1 MAMPG
6 GSQAPLCS
14 AHHKQAC
21 VVMENQLLTVL
32 HHVRHL
38 LAIWADGMPKEHWA
52 LESAEQELG
61 GSLVVRIEDDLVE
74 IDTVALAALAHPSAA
89 VRKEAL
95 AVAATTRRLY
105 VARRQAYEMA
115 VASKVE
121 LLQRKIASGKG
132 GGRASQW
139 RTSTGP
145 DGRSRSPPKATG
157 RGSMVANTTEA
168 LEAELAELKERQAR
182 AEPVEP
188 FLLELI
194 DECAVVVVRRAVK
207 RELLDSAQGVGSE
220 LPNEAQFEK
229 MQVPPLRKLLELPEQ
244 ALFMSA
250 QVTYTLAELVASA
263 VACGCAKRTTKL
275 RELLVAA
282 IPRLPEPKKLSEFLA
297 EGDMGTAVLWR
308 NYHAMVF
315 SLAAA
320 CKSTLPAP
328 TPREPTQAAAAA
340 AAAAA
345 GVPPPLPLN
354 AGDDDDDD
362 DDAVDLDA
370 SSTLARTMTFAPP
383 TLPTTPRE
391 PPKLPGIAA
400 GGAAPPLLSGA
411 SLSGAG
417 PPPLLSGMLRPA
429 PPMLGGGAAAA
440 AKGPPPL
447 LGGGAPPTIVAPPPI
462 PGLGGISEDGAPPT
476 IVAPPPIPS
485 FESSGQVFSAELG
498 AAPPPFPGGPPPIP
512 TVPPAA
518 PGAKFIAGFEKGWG
532 SFSAPPGGPIP
543 GMGGAPPAV
552 VAPPPLP
559 GAAPP
564 PLLGGASAGA
574 KPPPPLLAGFV
585 PVGGAPPP
593 ADAPPSPPPSPPP
606 ATRER
611 GASGANLSLAGRDP
625 VPKPSPRTPRDRSTT
640 LEKLKNALTPGST
653 PRQQSL
659 RSMALGTPRGG
670 GGAALEDKQHEMLLL
685 EACAAIK
692 PCADKMW
699 AGLLLDQWVSTA
711 VTTVASC
718 FHPEGS
724 LTAVESL
731 CLWYGGGSKKAQAAM
746 RFPMVRALRSVAQA
760 DGFRDAVLA
769 DAEKS
774 EHHRLLQL
782 SIGFVREVMPA
793 LEAPHKKT
801 EADHAFCLELVLLV
815 CHLARATTSAV
826 RYDGAKW
833 LKPLYVPDSLRN
845 AWPLNEKQRV
855 LALLKEWCS
864 WRENLA
870 FLEAEAMATG
880 KKAPV
885 VAKPAVGSAAEKT
898 LYRLEMVAAQAIWY
912 LVKAAP
918 VMDQVQVA
926 RMLDDGPWGAEL
938 HAELAWFEQ
947 ATDSKVV
954 LRNLLGHHF
963 PALVTP
969 FLQRAYFYGEAV
981 PALGVTYFHATVD
994 AFIPEDGE
1002 AICEERHRYDDETF
1016 AGEVKL
1022 VAPQLMLFA
1031 LFHLKA
1037 SDARIRGRAFDLIC
1051 RLTATFGA
1059 ADDGKPFACRGPLG
1073 GWRNV
1078 YSSAVPSPTLLAS
1091 HTAQVVAL
1099 APQFC
1104 ASLSAG
1110 VVGETLTL
1118 LLQDQP
1124 SLQPVQTKHL
1134 LQVAAPW
1141 FANLQLQQ
1149 LPEEEPASHA
1159 TFVFLRRIAIVAI
1172 AGDLRPEAMAALLE
1186 AWENLAAA
1194 GVGVKAAHAK
1204 PAVAHPDEETVPP
1217 NVPIML
1223 EWVLQVAGRSEESLA
1238 LCRRLVLVLFDIA
1251 PHEVLQGLLNQISR
1265 GRLKPPKERLG
1276 SLRAPEKKGFLES
1289 MGDAISQG
1297 IRRLSR
1303 GGGSAGADA
1312 AAAARRPSALGLV
1325 AEATV
1330 TRVVMVTVYRGADGA
1345 LGLGLDDYNC
1355 VSELHEGKAAAL
1367 HGGIEVGDRIVA
1379 VNGVAVSEE
1388 TGGKVG
1394 PLIPK
1399 GIDEAIELKM
1409 EREVPAVDGPPE
1421 GLEEASVREEEGE
1434 EAPAAPAAPLS
1445 NVDNAAAGGA
1455 AAGLPTTAA
1464 SGGAEAAASPRRGAQ
1479 SGGRASSGELR
1490 ASALQLILAP
1500 VRQSMCTR
1508 RGQLALKAGLP
1519 VLLNVLLVLFESQTA
1534 SKLSHEENVALRS
1547 LMLAVIEATREA
1559 RRTALGLSAAPF
1571 SELNETLPPKMLRLV
1586 HGLKTKGFK
1595 LRWPRLISELMTT
1608 TPDVKAAFE
1617 AVNFIP
1623 VADAIN
1629 GLLES
1634 CEDYAHIPVASGWAA
1649 VCLGWLG
1656 STSDTTIRFK
1666 ALALLRLLLPRLPE
1680 AALDDAM
1687 TGTLLRVLSA
1697 ALDELNAEI
1706 AGTENPEAA
1715 KDRLLAAALEAATM
1729 GGSAGEAAAEA
1740 ARTSLESREAAM
1752 EKGKAVRKPLPLA
1765 LAEEAL
1771 SVLRDVVER
1780 LAAEGTLADKPGP
1793 LWACVGLTSCPYAT
1807 LQTELYAILALGF
1820 NDERVHAALSGG
1832 KLPPPA
1838 PREGATQDAFAE
1850 GSSRMLIK
1858 GLRAVRWWRSEGEG
1872 DERRHLL
1879 PPKSA
1884 PSALHALR
1892 CMGSSQANFQVMIN
1906 EVANDG
1912 GKASPGM
1919 CAALLDCFVVQL
1931 PAMHEASRGV
1941 VAGAASEAALI
1952 GFEELLGVAHA
1963 IDSLLRDEEGVAD
1976 ALEGFLDGAHN
1987 DDPDGLVA
1995 AIGTPVLEA
2004 FLPAEA
2010 GRVADLIES
2019 LLIDGPAAYATPL
2032 FLLAAAALRLPAAPQ
2047 YVGTFHKVVQLAVD
2061 RGTPQC
2067 TDVLVAAMQASASA
2081 GDAISSRNMA
2091 TGQPFELAAHT
2102 KATKA
2107 DDDLSMLALKQVVDA
2122 YA

>member
-1 MAMPG
+1 M
-6 GSQAPLCS
+6 
-14 AHHKQAC
+14 
-21 VVMENQLLTVL
+21 
-32 HHVRHL
+32 
-38 LAIWADGMPKEHWA
+38 
-52 LESAEQELG
+52 
-61 GSLVVRIEDDLVE
+61 
-74 IDTVALAALAHPSAA
+74 
-89 VRKEAL
+89 
-95 AVAATTRRLY
+95 
-105 VARRQAYEMA
+105 
-115 VASKVE
+115 
-121 LLQRKIASGKG
+121 
-132 GGRASQW
+132 
-139 RTSTGP
+139 
-145 DGRSRSPPKATG
+145 
-157 RGSMVANTTEA
+157 
-168 LEAELAELKERQAR
+168 
-182 AEPVEP
+182 
-188 FLLELI
+188 
-194 DECAVVVVRRAVK
+194 
-207 RELLDSAQGVGSE
+207 
-220 LPNEAQFEK
+220 
-229 MQVPPLRKLLELPEQ
+229 
-244 ALFMSA
+244 
-250 QVTYTLAELVASA
+250 
-263 VACGCAKRTTKL
+263 
-275 RELLVAA
+275 
-282 IPRLPEPKKLSEFLA
+282 
-297 EGDMGTAVLWR
+297 
-308 NYHAMVF
+308 
-315 SLAAA
+315 
-320 CKSTLPAP
+320 
-328 TPREPTQAAAAA
+328 
-340 AAAAA
+340 
-345 GVPPPLPLN
+345 
-354 AGDDDDDD
+354 
-362 DDAVDLDA
+362 
-370 SSTLARTMTFAPP
+370 
-383 TLPTTPRE
+383 
-391 PPKLPGIAA
+391 
-400 GGAAPPLLSGA
+400 
-411 SLSGAG
+411 
-417 PPPLLSGMLRPA
+417 
-429 PPMLGGGAAAA
+429 
-440 AKGPPPL
+440 
-447 LGGGAPPTIVAPPPI
+447 
-462 PGLGGISEDGAPPT
+462 
-476 IVAPPPIPS
+476 
-485 FESSGQVFSAELG
+485 
-498 AAPPPFPGGPPPIP
+498 
-512 TVPPAA
+512 
-518 PGAKFIAGFEKGWG
+518 
-532 SFSAPPGGPIP
+532 
-543 GMGGAPPAV
+543 
-552 VAPPPLP
+552 
-559 GAAPP
+559 
-564 PLLGGASAGA
+564 
-574 KPPPPLLAGFV
+574 
-585 PVGGAPPP
+585 
-593 ADAPPSPPPSPPP
+593 
-606 ATRER
+606 
-611 GASGANLSLAGRDP
+611 
-625 VPKPSPRTPRDRSTT
+625 PKPSPRTPRDRSTT

-1297 IRRLSR
+1297 FRRLSR
-1303 GGGSAGADA
+1303 GGGSAGDDA

-1325 AEATV
+1325 PEATV

-1455 AAGLPTTAA
+1455 AAGCRRRRR
-1464 SGGAEAAASPRRGAQ
+1464 AAARKPRR
-1479 SGGRASSGELR
+1479 
-1490 ASALQLILAP
+1490 P
-1500 VRQSMCTR
+1500 
-1508 RGQLALKAGLP
+1508 RG
-1519 VLLNVLLVLFESQTA
+1519 
-1534 SKLSHEENVALRS
+1534 
-1547 LMLAVIEATREA
+1547 
-1559 RRTALGLSAAPF
+1559 
-1571 SELNETLPPKMLRLV
+1571 
-1586 HGLKTKGFK
+1586 
-1595 LRWPRLISELMTT
+1595 
-1608 TPDVKAAFE
+1608 
-1617 AVNFIP
+1617 
-1623 VADAIN
+1623 
-1629 GLLES
+1629 
-1634 CEDYAHIPVASGWAA
+1634 
-1649 VCLGWLG
+1649 
-1656 STSDTTIRFK
+1656 
-1666 ALALLRLLLPRLPE
+1666 
-1680 AALDDAM
+1680 
-1687 TGTLLRVLSA
+1687 
-1697 ALDELNAEI
+1697 
-1706 AGTENPEAA
+1706 
-1715 KDRLLAAALEAATM
+1715 
-1729 GGSAGEAAAEA
+1729 
-1740 ARTSLESREAAM
+1740 
-1752 EKGKAVRKPLPLA
+1752 
-1765 LAEEAL
+1765 
-1771 SVLRDVVER
+1771 
-1780 LAAEGTLADKPGP
+1780 
-1793 LWACVGLTSCPYAT
+1793 
-1807 LQTELYAILALGF
+1807 
-1820 NDERVHAALSGG
+1820 
-1832 KLPPPA
+1832 
-1838 PREGATQDAFAE
+1838 
-1850 GSSRMLIK
+1850 
-1858 GLRAVRWWRSEGEG
+1858 
-1872 DERRHLL
+1872 
-1879 PPKSA
+1879 
-1884 PSALHALR
+1884 
-1892 CMGSSQANFQVMIN
+1892 
-1906 EVANDG
+1906 
-1912 GKASPGM
+1912 
-1919 CAALLDCFVVQL
+1919 
-1931 PAMHEASRGV
+1931 
-1941 VAGAASEAALI
+1941 
-1952 GFEELLGVAHA
+1952 
-1963 IDSLLRDEEGVAD
+1963 
-1976 ALEGFLDGAHN
+1976 
-1987 DDPDGLVA
+1987 
-1995 AIGTPVLEA
+1995 
-2004 FLPAEA
+2004 A
-2010 GRVADLIES
+2010 GRR
-2019 LLIDGPAAYATPL
+2019 
-2032 FLLAAAALRLPAAPQ
+2032 AAAAR
-2047 YVGTFHKVVQLAVD
+2047 
-2061 RGTPQC
+2061 RR
-2067 TDVLVAAMQASASA
+2067 ASCARRRCS
-2081 GDAISSRNMA
+2081 
-2091 TGQPFELAAHT
+2091 
-2102 KATKA
+2102 
-2107 DDDLSMLALKQVVDA
+2107 
-2122 YA
+2122 